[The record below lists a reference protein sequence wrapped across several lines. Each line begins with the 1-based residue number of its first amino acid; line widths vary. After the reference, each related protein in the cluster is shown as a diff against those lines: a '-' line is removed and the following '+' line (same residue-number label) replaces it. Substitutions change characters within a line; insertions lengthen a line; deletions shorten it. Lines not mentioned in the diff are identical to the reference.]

1 MAYSPRKPTNEI
13 KIFDDGQLIG
23 AAEKINFGLGIVVK
37 KVGDTINVE
46 SNAQTIIQYEITQE
60 NLDTKQFQLPHE
72 PQTPMA
78 VRIIPAGG
86 VEQINGID
94 FEVTGSTVSFG
105 GLGLDGYL
113 EVGEILIVIF

>member
-105 GLGLDGYL
+105 GFFKIKDRSK
-113 EVGEILIVIF
+113 ILIVIF